1 MRAIRNSVALL
12 VVLIGA
18 GYLMLPGHTS
28 NCVLWG
34 EVKGAAP
41 DGRGNFAFHV
51 FDRASEHLLYR
62 AIGQI
67 EVAHGTY
74 AATFPIPDGRV
85 SGDVL
90 IAVTQPD
97 VRVESLASAET
108 VIPAHLQGIASPIAV
123 LLQGST
129 PGTQQSGHANISG
142 TMIAGAMQTGAF
154 QLTTGAGAGKV
165 LTSDASGKGSWQSVP
180 PPSGSAGG
188 DLGGSYPNPFVV
200 GLQTRPVS
208 SSAPSNGQVLK
219 WNGTAWAPA
228 TDELGSLTLPFT
240 GSATVGSGAVFSIT
254 NTATSGFAD
263 GIWGRT
269 NSTAATGVLGWA
281 TATSGNNFGGFF
293 RTDSTGGR
301 AVLGSATAST
311 GATYGVIGASDSVQ
325 GTGVYGVANA
335 GTGATVGVS
344 GTAHSPGGIGVLG
357 SAPATSG
364 STYGGYFRS
373 DSFAGTGVYGLAAS
387 GTGQTYGVV
396 GQSDS
401 NNIGAAGVFG
411 QGVNR
416 GGYFT
421 CSSDYGT
428 ALEVVSTGS
437 NIATGVFA
445 KVNSPHGTAVIAYNQ
460 ATQAPSGN
468 DCRAIYGINDAEQG
482 TAIAGWATSRGNQTS
497 TGVYGLSSGPY
508 GVGVQGSVDAT
519 TGFPWGVYG
528 TTSNANSGSYGV
540 VGIEPQTG
548 AGHAVFA
555 MGSLAA
561 SGVKQFQIDH
571 PLDPANY
578 YLNHF
583 CSEGPEPYNVYRG
596 NVVTD
601 AKGYATITLPAY
613 FQSINRDP
621 TYQLTVIDDSED
633 FVMAKVVRK
642 VQNNQFVIRTSK
654 GLVEVS
660 WEVKGI
666 RNDRWVQRYGFETE
680 QEKDEGAR
688 GMYLHPELFGQPAE
702 KGMHFRK
709 SHSQELLGGSTKGSG
724 SSARLASPKNPAAR
738 ASSGQRETSRG
749 GASHA
754 ALNQPERR

>member
-1 MRAIRNSVALL
+1 MRAIRNGVALL

-28 NCVLWG
+28 NYVLRG
-34 EVKGAAP
+34 EVTGSAP
-41 DGRGNFAFHV
+41 DGQGRFAFHM
-51 FDRASEHLLYR
+51 FDRESEHLLYR
-62 AIGQI
+62 TIGEIQ
-67 EVAHGTY
+67 VAHGTY
-74 AATFPIPDGRV
+74 TATFPIPDGRV

-90 IAVTQPD
+90 IAVTPPD
-97 VRVESLASAET
+97 GRVDSPASAEA
-108 VIPAHLQGIASPIAV
+108 VIPAHIQGIASPVAV

-129 PGTQQSGHANISG
+129 PGNQQTGHANISG

-165 LTSDASGKGSWQSVP
+165 LTSDSSGNGSWQSLP

-208 SSAPSNGQVLK
+208 SAAPSNGQVLK
-219 WNGTAWAPA
+219 WNGSAWAPG
-228 TDELGSLTLPFT
+228 TDQLGSLTLPFS

-263 GIWGRT
+263 GIWGLT

-301 AVLGSATAST
+301 AVLGSATAGT
-311 GATYGVIGASDSVQ
+311 GATYGVFGASDSMQ

-335 GTGATVGVS
+335 GTGATTGVL
-344 GTAHSPGGIGVLG
+344 GTAHSPGGIGVSG

-364 STYGGYFRS
+364 TTYGGYFRS
-373 DSFAGTGVYGLAAS
+373 DSPAGTGVYGLAAS

-396 GQSDS
+396 GRSDS
-401 NNIGAAGVFG
+401 NHSAAAGVVG
-411 QGVNR
+411 QGVNK

-428 ALEVVSTGS
+428 ALEVV
-437 NIATGVFA
+437 ATGLGSTTGV
-445 KVNSPHGTAVIAYNQ
+445 
-460 ATQAPSGN
+460 
-468 DCRAIYGINDAEQG
+468 
-482 TAIAGWATSRGNQTS
+482 WATVTS
-497 TGVYGLSSGPY
+497 P
-508 GVGVQGSVDAT
+508 QGS
-519 TGFPWGVYG
+519 GWGVYG
-528 TTSNANSGSYGV
+528 KTLGSSSSSYGV
-540 VGIEPQTG
+540 VGEEPTNG

-555 MGSLAA
+555 LGSLAA

-613 FQSINRDP
+613 FESINRDP